1 MANSLRLYLQCVRS
15 TLTAAL
21 CIQDFASQVAER
33 HNKPEIEAKTSFETI
48 LNPLLISRNENE
60 QVLIESSINS
70 VRVSIRIK
78 QADDIEHILAHKFTQ
93 FLMGRAEAFVI
104 LRRKPV
110 KGYGISFLITNK
122 HTEAMLKHKIVDFI
136 IQFMEDVD
144 AEINEI
150 KLFLNG
156 RARYVAE
163 NYLLQVPF
171 LLLYISNTQSS
182 TSLQLSLTFGNSGNI
197 QTQIISI
204 LQN

>member
-1 MANSLRLYLQCVRS
+1 
-15 TLTAAL
+15 
-21 CIQDFASQVAER
+21 
-33 HNKPEIEAKTSFETI
+33 
-48 LNPLLISRNENE
+48 
-60 QVLIESSINS
+60 
-70 VRVSIRIK
+70 
-78 QADDIEHILAHKFTQ
+78 
-93 FLMGRAEAFVI
+93 
-104 LRRKPV
+104 
-110 KGYGISFLITNK
+110 
-122 HTEAMLKHKIVDFI
+122 
-136 IQFMEDVD
+136 MEDVD